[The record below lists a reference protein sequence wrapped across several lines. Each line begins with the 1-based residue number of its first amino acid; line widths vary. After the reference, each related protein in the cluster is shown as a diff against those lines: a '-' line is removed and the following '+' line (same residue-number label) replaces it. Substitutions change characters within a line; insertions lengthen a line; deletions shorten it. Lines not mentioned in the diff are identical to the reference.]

1 MKPIELAKVKNGD
14 ITYILKRYFEPQN
27 FICSHCNVPHSEQS
41 VGEYTQN
48 GQKNIICKECF
59 GLLSGTT
66 QKNRKNESKKA
77 AKKNVPINNQPM
89 PQNSV
94 VKKKTIA
101 IDDVFYEDWTYAQKL
116 GFRCNV
122 CDKHKSSNH
131 IVYAFSNGKKTKMCK
146 HCFSNIVNNRMELQT
161 IKNPYKKY
169 DVGLDTPVSMMEL
182 FLKDKKLF
190 NKIADDKKAH
200 LKISPSLVKF
210 FRNTKLSGESYK
222 KDMMDLRQKW
232 DSQNKKDKEEY
243 IQDTSDTYDRQ
254 HMDKYILQKTL
265 DGTIKWDVLLDSHNL
280 QNINKK
286 YECSFDQ
293 MQWSFSVV
301 GFKKNY
307 NEWHYHYEL
316 QWTNEYGEH
325 GKLKKVSNVELL
337 AAIEKKVSHKKQAST
352 NPHIKPLKEGQKK
365 KERKINNG
373 DFVVITNLFRC
384 FHKEHLVEEI
394 IGVISVVDRQ
404 GKIIERKVSGAYCPK
419 CNCYYL
425 LTSQYKKLKENGILL
440 CQLIDGET
448 YYKKGKLQDFNAA
461 SESLLMQN
469 GYNVKA
475 NNGLTDVQRQVI
487 LQNIMDNKI
496 LTPHRIS
503 SYLDMF
509 IAQKRN
515 MPQYKEAILKWEKD
529 RSFVLNYKNGN
540 KRSVNIQSIKSG
552 K

>member
-1 MKPIELAKVKNGD
+1 MELAKIQKDN
-14 ITYILKRYFEPQN
+14 ITYVLKRYFEPQN
-27 FICSHCNVPHSEQS
+27 FICSNCKTSNYEKSI
-41 VGEYTQN
+41 GEYVQN
-48 GQKNIICKECF
+48 GQKNFLCKKCF
-59 GLLSGTT
+59 GVLTGTI
-66 QKNRKNESKKA
+66 QKNRKNEIKNV
-77 AKKNVPINNQPM
+77 AKKNTSSNNQSM
-89 PQNSV
+89 SQNSV
-94 VKKKTIA
+94 VKKKTMA
-101 IDDVFYEDWTYAQKL
+101 IEDVIYEDWTYAQKL

-169 DVGLDTPVSMMEL
+169 DVGWDSPVSMMEL

-190 NKIADDKKAH
+190 NKIANDKKAH
-200 LKISPSLVKF
+200 LKISPRLVKF
-210 FRNTKLSGESYK
+210 FTNAKLSGESYK
-222 KDMMDLRQKW
+222 KDMMDLRKKW
-232 DSQNKKDKEEY
+232 DSQNIKDKEEY
-243 IQDTSDTYDRQ
+243 IQDTSDIYDRQ

-265 DGTIKWDVLLDSHNL
+265 DGIIKWNVLLDSNKL
-280 QNINKK
+280 QNVNKK
-286 YECSFDQ
+286 YECSFDK
-293 MQWSFSVV
+293 MQWTFSVV
-301 GFKKNY
+301 GFKKDY

-316 QWTNEYGEH
+316 QWTNEYGES
-325 GKLKKVSNVELL
+325 GVLSRVCNVELL
-337 AAIEKKVSHKKQAST
+337 AAIEKKVSHKKQVPT

-394 IGVISVVDRQ
+394 IGVISVVNRH
-404 GKIIERKVSGAYCPK
+404 GKIIERKVPGAYCPE

-425 LTSQYKKLKENGILL
+425 LTSQYRKLKESGILL
-440 CQLIDGET
+440 CQLIDGES

-475 NNGLTDVQRQVI
+475 NNGLTDIQRQVI
-487 LQNIMDNKI
+487 LQNIMNNNI

-529 RSFVLNYKNGN
+529 RSFVLDYKNGA
-540 KRSVNIQSIKSG
+540 KRNVDIQSIKNG
-552 K
+552 R

>member
-1 MKPIELAKVKNGD
+1 
-14 ITYILKRYFEPQN
+14 
-27 FICSHCNVPHSEQS
+27 
-41 VGEYTQN
+41 
-48 GQKNIICKECF
+48 
-59 GLLSGTT
+59 
-66 QKNRKNESKKA
+66 
-77 AKKNVPINNQPM
+77 M

-101 IDDVFYEDWTYAQKL
+101 IDDVIYEVWTYAQKL

-146 HCFSNIVNNRMELQT
+146 HCFSNIVNNRMELET

-210 FRNTKLSGESYK
+210 FRNAKLSGESYQK
-222 KDMMDLRQKW
+222 NMMTLRKKW
-232 DSQNKKDKEEY
+232 DP
-243 IQDTSDTYDRQ
+243 
-254 HMDKYILQKTL
+254 
-265 DGTIKWDVLLDSHNL
+265 HNL

-337 AAIEKKVSHKKQAST
+337 AAIEKKVSQKKQVPT

-373 DFVVITNLFRC
+373 DFVVVTNLFRC

-404 GKIIERKVSGAYCPK
+404 GKIIERRFP
-419 CNCYYL
+419 YYL
-425 LTSQYKKLKENGILL
+425 RGLMRRRCMMSEHFWQAVVCL
-440 CQLIDGET
+440 C
-448 YYKKGKLQDFNAA
+448 
-461 SESLLMQN
+461 
-469 GYNVKA
+469 
-475 NNGLTDVQRQVI
+475 
-487 LQNIMDNKI
+487 
-496 LTPHRIS
+496 
-503 SYLDMF
+503 
-509 IAQKRN
+509 
-515 MPQYKEAILKWEKD
+515 
-529 RSFVLNYKNGN
+529 
-540 KRSVNIQSIKSG
+540 
-552 K
+552 